1 MNSTLIIFI
10 SVPQLQSLMVD
21 AMDILEGRSEEDGVW
36 AKIEKGKSSSKGQ
49 ENILLL
55 GE

>member
-10 SVPQLQSLMVD
+10 SVPQLQSLMAD
-21 AMDILEGRSEEDGVW
+21 AMDILEGRSEEDRVW
-36 AKIEKGKSSSKGQ
+36 TKIEKVKSSKGQ
-49 ENILLL
+49 EGILLL